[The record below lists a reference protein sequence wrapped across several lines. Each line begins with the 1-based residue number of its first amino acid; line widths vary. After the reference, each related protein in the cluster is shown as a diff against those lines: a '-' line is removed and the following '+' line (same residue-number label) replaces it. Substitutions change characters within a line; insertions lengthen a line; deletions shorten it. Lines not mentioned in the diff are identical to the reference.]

1 LEAQSSLE
9 NTFPQTRVQQFTDGD
24 VYIGLDA
31 YSLPQKKIQVLQ
43 DSLRILS
50 GLYGLLK
57 PLDLIQA
64 YRLEMGTKLPIGES
78 RNLYEYGN
86 LQLLKL

>member
-1 LEAQSSLE
+1 MSISDKLADLNWKRNQVWKTPLV
-9 NTFPQTRVQQFTDGD
+9 NARPAVYTFDGD
-24 VYIGLDA
+24 VYIGS

-57 PLDLIQA
+57 PLDLMQA
-64 YRLEMGTKLPIGES
+64 YRLEMNKITH
-78 RNLYEYGN
+78 
-86 LQLLKL
+86 